1 MRILLGRRQFAL
13 AVLIAVALAGLAAGI
28 AFGRGQSRSALAKG
42 SSRVLATGTFR
53 SITWNT
59 AGTASLVREPS
70 GDLRLRLSRDF
81 TTKHA
86 PELFVYL
93 AVLRGQ
99 HRVYWK
105 PLGALKSSR
114 GAQQYTVSATPSTP
128 GLQVAIYC
136 GECNQ
141 INGLAALQP
150 VRATS

>member
-1 MRILLGRRQFAL
+1 MKVLPGRRRVAFAVIL
-13 AVLIAVALAGLAAGI
+13 AAVLAGLAAGLLV
-28 AFGRGQSRSALAKG
+28 GRAHSGDALAQG
-42 SSRVLATGTFR
+42 SPRVLAKGTFR
-53 SITWNT
+53 SVTWKT

-93 AVLRGQ
+93 AGLRGQ
-99 HRVYWK
+99 QRVYWK

-114 GAQQYTVSATPSTP
+114 GAQQYTVSGVPSTP

-141 INGLAALQP
+141 INGLAALQQVP
-150 VRATS
+150 ATS

>member
-1 MRILLGRRQFAL
+1 MKIFFGKGRVVWA
-13 AVLIAVALAGLAAGI
+13 AVIAAALAGLAAGLLV
-28 AFGRGQSRSALAKG
+28 GRAHSGNALAQG
-42 SSRVLATGTFR
+42 TPRVVAKGTFR